1 MVLRTLSPARAWR
14 RAVASRLTQTLGVMR
29 TKSLLLA
36 TLLLS
41 ISAAIAAPTVSTSD
55 KWWTYIADYDGKP
68 GSTRVDMALR
78 DEAPLPTLPTLV
90 VFGSK
95 YEQRP
100 ETGFPTDEALDR
112 LNANS
117 DRLIQAVLN
126 AQTGIYVGTFTHN
139 GEQVHYVY
147 ARTAEGVERAF
158 RQALAETCPT
168 CEAVYRTRPDKDWNA
183 YLKFLYPNQATL
195 QHYGFDPHTLRP
207 AR

>member
-1 MVLRTLSPARAWR
+1 M
-14 RAVASRLTQTLGVMR
+14 G
-29 TKSLLLA
+29 TKPLLVA
-36 TLLLS
+36 TLLFS
-41 ISAAIAAPTVSTSD
+41 IATAIAAPTVSKSD

-78 DEAPLPTLPTLV
+78 DEAPLSTLPTLV
-90 VFGSK
+90 VFGNK
-95 YEQRP
+95 YEQKP
-100 ETGFPTDEALDR
+100 ETGFPTDEALER

-126 AQTGIYVGTFTHN
+126 TQTSVYVGTFTHN

-147 ARTAEGVERAF
+147 ARTAEGVENAF
-158 RQALAETCPT
+158 RKALAESCPK
-168 CEAVYRTRPDKDWNA
+168 CEAVYRTRPDPNWNA

-195 QHYGFDPHTLRP
+195 QHYGLDPRTLRP